1 MMIFSRNNEYLGL
14 DRDVY
19 QYGEQ
24 FYKIS
29 YWWTDNYPS
38 HKGKAHWDVNC
49 TGTQSFIIT
58 FSNLL
63 T

>member
-24 FYKIS
+24 FYKYLTS
-29 YWWTDNYPS
+29 GPT
-38 HKGKAHWDVNC
+38 
-49 TGTQSFIIT
+49 IIPPIKEKHIGM
-58 FSNLL
+58 
-63 T
+63 